1 MAVGLR
7 LDFESLELAD
17 YDAVC
22 TALNFPADWPDG
34 LLSHGSVEVDGKL
47 RVHDVWESRAQFDRF
62 VADRLGAAI
71 GQALG
76 ERAEQPQVTEGTFH
90 TFYTRP

>member
-1 MAVGLR
+1 MAVSMEI
-7 LDFESLELAD
+7 DFESLKVAD

-22 TALNFPADWPDG
+22 EALNFPAEWPDG
-34 LLSHGSVEVDGKL
+34 LLAHGSVDVDGRL
-47 RVHDVWESRAQFDRF
+47 RVYDVWQSRAEFDQF

-76 ERAEQPQVTEGTFH
+76 ERAEQPQITERPFH
-90 TFYTRP
+90 TFYAR